1 MKRKLQLRLHP
12 DPVLREQATPLADI
26 DRRVR
31 SLMKG
36 MAEIMYACEGIG
48 MAAPQVGVSQ
58 RVIVADIGEGLL
70 SLANPMVIYDEGED
84 DLVEGCLS
92 LPEVRV
98 NVRRKTSIIVRGI
111 TADGKEI
118 EWDAH
123 GLMARVIQHEID
135 HLNGVLI
142 VDHGPVIVEPEYGQP
157 EAPQSA
163 AEPPGKL

>member
-12 DPVLREQATPLADI
+12 DPVLREQAASLTDI

-48 MAAPQVGVSQ
+48 LAAPQVGVPQ
-58 RVIVADIGEGLL
+58 RVIVADVGEGLL
-70 SLANPMVIYDEGED
+70 SLANPLVIYDEGED

-142 VDHGPVIVEPEYGQP
+142 VDHGPVIVEP
-157 EAPQSA
+157 
-163 AEPPGKL
+163 PPGPSEGPRSTEEQPGRL